1 MRRYGLRV
9 KSKGFFIQIAFL
21 FMLLAAFEPGRE
33 MAIANF
39 FLAIFCLFTVALP
52 FLLITRGDKT
62 EANRDFIAA
71 TVNPWS
77 QVVKEAEL
85 AQVVLSEIT
94 SSVKMEPNLEIASEQ
109 NVEQSLVSGDVIS
122 LEIKGSDELDE
133 SITQTLPAEEELLA
147 A

>member
-1 MRRYGLRV
+1 
-9 KSKGFFIQIAFL
+9 
-21 FMLLAAFEPGRE
+21 MLLAAFEPGRE

-77 QVVKEAEL
+77 QVVKEADL

-94 SSVKMEPNLEIASEQ
+94 SSVKIEPNLEIASEQ
-109 NVEQSLVSGDVIS
+109 TIGSDPEAEDVIS
-122 LEIKGSDELDE
+122 LEIKASDE
-133 SITQTLPAEEELLA
+133 STTQILATEDELLA

>member
-1 MRRYGLRV
+1 
-9 KSKGFFIQIAFL
+9 
-21 FMLLAAFEPGRE
+21 MLLAAFEPGRE

-39 FLAIFCLFTVALP
+39 FLAIFFLFTIALP

-71 TVNPWS
+71 TVNPWF
-77 QVVKEAEL
+77 QVVKETEL

-94 SSVKMEPNLEIASEQ
+94 PSVKMEPNLEMSSEQ
-109 NVEQSLVSGDVIS
+109 TVGPNPESGDVIS
-122 LEIKGSDELDE
+122 LEIKRSDELDE
-133 SITQTLPAEEELLA
+133 SRTQILPTEDELLA

>member
-1 MRRYGLRV
+1 
-9 KSKGFFIQIAFL
+9 
-21 FMLLAAFEPGRE
+21 MLLAAFEPGKE

-52 FLLITRGDKT
+52 LLLITRGDKT

-85 AQVVLSEIT
+85 AKVVLSEIT
-94 SSVKMEPNLEIASEQ
+94 ESVKMEPNLKIASEQ
-109 NVEQSLVSGDVIS
+109 NVEMSPESGDVIS
-122 LEIKGSDELDE
+122 LEINGSDELDK
-133 SITQTLPAEEELLA
+133 STTQVLQAEEELLA

>member
-1 MRRYGLRV
+1 
-9 KSKGFFIQIAFL
+9 
-21 FMLLAAFEPGRE
+21 MLLAAFEPGRE

-52 FLLITRGDKT
+52 FLLITRGNKT

-94 SSVKMEPNLEIASEQ
+94 SSVKMEPNLEMASEQ
-109 NVEQSLVSGDVIS
+109 NVEPSLDSGDVIS
-122 LEIKGSDELDE
+122 LEIKASDELDE

>member
-1 MRRYGLRV
+1 
-9 KSKGFFIQIAFL
+9 
-21 FMLLAAFEPGRE
+21 MLLAAFEPGKE

-52 FLLITRGDKT
+52 LLLITRGNKT
-62 EANRDFIAA
+62 EANRNFIAA
-71 TVNPWS
+71 TVTPWS
-77 QVVKEAEL
+77 QVVNEAEL

-109 NVEQSLVSGDVIS
+109 NVEPSLELGDVIS
-122 LEIKGSDELDE
+122 LEIKASDDFDE
-133 SITQTLPAEEELLA
+133 SKTQTLPAEEELLA

>member
-1 MRRYGLRV
+1 
-9 KSKGFFIQIAFL
+9 
-21 FMLLAAFEPGRE
+21 MLLAAFEPGRE

-52 FLLITRGDKT
+52 FLLITRGNKT

-109 NVEQSLVSGDVIS
+109 NVEPSLESGDVIS

>member
-1 MRRYGLRV
+1 
-9 KSKGFFIQIAFL
+9 
-21 FMLLAAFEPGRE
+21 MLLAAFEPGRE

-52 FLLITRGDKT
+52 FLLITRGNKT

-94 SSVKMEPNLEIASEQ
+94 SSGQIESNLEMASEQ
-109 NVEQSLVSGDVIS
+109 NVVPSPESGDVIS
-122 LEIKGSDELDE
+122 LEINGSDELDE
-133 SITQTLPAEEELLA
+133 STTQTLPVEEELLA

>member
-1 MRRYGLRV
+1 
-9 KSKGFFIQIAFL
+9 
-21 FMLLAAFEPGRE
+21 MLLAAFEPGRE

-109 NVEQSLVSGDVIS
+109 NVEPNLESGDVIS
-122 LEIKGSDELDE
+122 LEIKASDELDE

>member
-1 MRRYGLRV
+1 
-9 KSKGFFIQIAFL
+9 
-21 FMLLAAFEPGRE
+21 MLLAAFEPGRE

-71 TVNPWS
+71 MVNPWS
-77 QVVKEAEL
+77 QVVNEAEL

-94 SSVKMEPNLEIASEQ
+94 SSVKIDHDMETASEQ
-109 NVEQSLVSGDVIS
+109 NVETDFESTNIIS

-133 SITQTLPAEEELLA
+133 STTKTSPTEDKLLVA
-147 A
+147 

>member
-1 MRRYGLRV
+1 
-9 KSKGFFIQIAFL
+9 
-21 FMLLAAFEPGRE
+21 MLLAAFEPGRE

-52 FLLITRGDKT
+52 FLLITRGNKT

-94 SSVKMEPNLEIASEQ
+94 SSVKIEPNLEIASEQ
-109 NVEQSLVSGDVIS
+109 NVENVEPSLESGDVIS

-133 SITQTLPAEEELLA
+133 STTQTLPVEEELLA

>member
-1 MRRYGLRV
+1 
-9 KSKGFFIQIAFL
+9 
-21 FMLLAAFEPGRE
+21 MLLAAFEPGRE

-109 NVEQSLVSGDVIS
+109 NVEPRLESGDVIS

-133 SITQTLPAEEELLA
+133 SITQMLPAEEELLA

>member
-1 MRRYGLRV
+1 
-9 KSKGFFIQIAFL
+9 
-21 FMLLAAFEPGRE
+21 MLLAAFEPGRE

-52 FLLITRGDKT
+52 FLLITRGNKT

-94 SSVKMEPNLEIASEQ
+94 SSVKMETNLEIASEQ
-109 NVEQSLVSGDVIS
+109 NVEPSLESGDVIS

-133 SITQTLPAEEELLA
+133 SITQILPAEEELLA

>member
-1 MRRYGLRV
+1 
-9 KSKGFFIQIAFL
+9 
-21 FMLLAAFEPGRE
+21 MLLAAFEPGRE

-85 AQVVLSEIT
+85 AQVVLSEIN
-94 SSVKMEPNLEIASEQ
+94 SSVKMEPKLEITSEQ
-109 NVEQSLVSGDVIS
+109 NVEPSLESGDVIS
-122 LEIKGSDELDE
+122 LDIKGSDELDE

>member
-1 MRRYGLRV
+1 
-9 KSKGFFIQIAFL
+9 
-21 FMLLAAFEPGRE
+21 MLLAAFEPGRE

-109 NVEQSLVSGDVIS
+109 NVEPSLESGDVIS

-133 SITQTLPAEEELLA
+133 SITQKLPAEEELLA

>member
-1 MRRYGLRV
+1 
-9 KSKGFFIQIAFL
+9 
-21 FMLLAAFEPGRE
+21 MLLAAFEPGKE

-52 FLLITRGDKT
+52 LLLITRGDKT
-62 EANRDFIAA
+62 EANRDFLAA

-85 AQVVLSEIT
+85 SQVVLSEIT
-94 SSVKMEPNLEIASEQ
+94 SSVKLKPNLEVVSKQ
-109 NVEQSLVSGDVIS
+109 NIKPIQESGEVIS
-122 LEIKGSDELDE
+122 LEIKESDELDE
-133 SITQTLPAEEELLA
+133 SSTLLLPTDEELIA

>member
-1 MRRYGLRV
+1 
-9 KSKGFFIQIAFL
+9 
-21 FMLLAAFEPGRE
+21 MLLAAFEPGRE
-33 MAIANF
+33 MAIANL

-71 TVNPWS
+71 TLNPWS

-85 AQVVLSEIT
+85 AQVVLTEIT
-94 SSVKMEPNLEIASEQ
+94 SSVKVEANPGIANEQNIEPNSG
-109 NVEQSLVSGDVIS
+109 SGDILS
-122 LEIKGSDELDE
+122 IEIKGGDELDE
-133 SITQTLPAEEELLA
+133 SSTQSLPTGDELLA

>member
-1 MRRYGLRV
+1 
-9 KSKGFFIQIAFL
+9 
-21 FMLLAAFEPGRE
+21 MLLAAFEPGRE

-109 NVEQSLVSGDVIS
+109 NVEPSLESGDVIS
-122 LEIKGSDELDE
+122 LDIKGSDELDE

>member
-1 MRRYGLRV
+1 
-9 KSKGFFIQIAFL
+9 
-21 FMLLAAFEPGRE
+21 MLLAAFEPGRE

-109 NVEQSLVSGDVIS
+109 KVEPGLESGNVIS

>member
-1 MRRYGLRV
+1 
-9 KSKGFFIQIAFL
+9 
-21 FMLLAAFEPGRE
+21 MLLATFDPGRE

-52 FLLITRGDKT
+52 FLLITRGNKT

-109 NVEQSLVSGDVIS
+109 NVEPNLESGDVIS

-133 SITQTLPAEEELLA
+133 SITQTLTEEEELLA

>member
-1 MRRYGLRV
+1 
-9 KSKGFFIQIAFL
+9 
-21 FMLLAAFEPGRE
+21 MLLAAFEPGRE

-85 AQVVLSEIT
+85 AQVVLTEIT

-109 NVEQSLVSGDVIS
+109 NIGPSLVSGDVIS

-133 SITQTLPAEEELLA
+133 SITQTLPAEEKILA

>member
-1 MRRYGLRV
+1 
-9 KSKGFFIQIAFL
+9 
-21 FMLLAAFEPGRE
+21 MLLAAFEPGRE

-85 AQVVLSEIT
+85 GKVVLSEIT
-94 SSVKMEPNLEIASEQ
+94 SSVRIEPNLQVVPEQ
-109 NVEQSLVSGDVIS
+109 DVEPTPEAGEVIS

-133 SITQTLPAEEELLA
+133 TSTQLLATDEELLVA
-147 A
+147 

>member
-1 MRRYGLRV
+1 
-9 KSKGFFIQIAFL
+9 
-21 FMLLAAFEPGRE
+21 MLLAAFEPGRE

-52 FLLITRGDKT
+52 FLLITRGNKT

-109 NVEQSLVSGDVIS
+109 NIEPSLESGDVIS

-133 SITQTLPAEEELLA
+133 STTQTLPVEEELLA

>member
-1 MRRYGLRV
+1 
-9 KSKGFFIQIAFL
+9 
-21 FMLLAAFEPGRE
+21 MLLAAFEPGRE

-52 FLLITRGDKT
+52 FLLITRGNKT

-77 QVVKEAEL
+77 QVAKEAEL

-109 NVEQSLVSGDVIS
+109 NVEPSLESGDVIS
-122 LEIKGSDELDE
+122 LEINGSDELDE
-133 SITQTLPAEEELLA
+133 SSNQILATDDELLA

>member
-1 MRRYGLRV
+1 
-9 KSKGFFIQIAFL
+9 
-21 FMLLAAFEPGRE
+21 MLLAAFEPGRE

-109 NVEQSLVSGDVIS
+109 NVEPSLESGDVIS

-133 SITQTLPAEEELLA
+133 SITQILPAEEELLA

>member
-1 MRRYGLRV
+1 
-9 KSKGFFIQIAFL
+9 
-21 FMLLAAFEPGRE
+21 MLLAAFEPGRE

-94 SSVKMEPNLEIASEQ
+94 SSVKVEPNLEIASEQ
-109 NVEQSLVSGDVIS
+109 NVEPSLESGDVIS

-133 SITQTLPAEEELLA
+133 SITQTCPAEEELLA